1 MAKLMF
7 VLWSLSVKGTKFCKK
22 PFALRDGAKG
32 EKELNTLKQMAQET
46 LVEPSNHRQ
55 PALPD
60 MAEIVYSKE
69 PAHCKKK
76 HSTQKRKKKQKTL
89 ALFSLTNPREK
100 ARVQHGIKGV
110 CGAVYEQLDFH
121 TIIHDTNKDQQCNE
135 ILKYCVLSRVA
146 HPDSKR
152 KTVETLKEDYN
163 ETVPLEK
170 MYHND
175 GQALSPHTKSKKPS
189 G

>member
-1 MAKLMF
+1 MTGNPHFPVWLKLF
-7 VLWSLSVKGTKFCKK
+7 TVRNLHIVKKNTQHKK
-22 PFALRDGAKG
+22 
-32 EKELNTLKQMAQET
+32 E
-46 LVEPSNHRQ
+46 
-55 PALPD
+55 
-60 MAEIVYSKE
+60 
-69 PAHCKKK
+69 
-76 HSTQKRKKKQKTL
+76 RKNRRPL
-89 ALFSLTNPREK
+89 LLTNPREK

-121 TIIHDTNKDQQCNE
+121 AIIHDTNKNQQCNE

-152 KTVETLKEDYN
+152 KTVEILKEDYN

-175 GQALSPHTKSKKPS
+175 GQALSLHTKSKGP
-189 G
+189 GG